1 MSTTTIKYPY
11 ISQDFTSQMTTTHTK
26 GNVFSGF
33 KVGRICNITIQ
44 LTFASAVS
52 AYGTICTIPD
62 GYRPLVQQI
71 YSADGF
77 DITAT
82 GNIRSITSRASGST
96 ISFTACY
103 ISQI

>member
-1 MSTTTIKYPY
+1 MSTSTIKYPTP
-11 ISQDFTSQMTTTHTK
+11 IQDFTASMTTSHTK
-26 GNVFSGF
+26 GAVFSGM
-33 KVGRICNITIQ
+33 KAGRICNITIQ
-44 LTFASAVS
+44 LTFVSAVS

-77 DITAT
+77 EITAT
-82 GNIRSITSRASGST
+82 GNIRSITSRTSGST

-103 ISQI
+103 ISQV